1 MSAHCGRPI
10 ERLGWD
16 DVCEL
21 WDDGVFTA
29 EEMQRIATLFFEGA
43 ELRAVL
49 RVIETMENDSRSP
62 VAENADAED
71 HPRCSAEREKKAA

>member
-1 MSAHCGRPI
+1 MYAHCERPI

-21 WDDGVFTA
+21 WDDGVLTA
-29 EEMQRIATLFFEGA
+29 EEVQRIATLFFDGA

-49 RVIETMENDSRSP
+49 KVIESVEDDSRSL
-62 VAENADAED
+62 VAVNTDTGD
-71 HPRCSAEREKKAA
+71 RPRRSTEREKKAA